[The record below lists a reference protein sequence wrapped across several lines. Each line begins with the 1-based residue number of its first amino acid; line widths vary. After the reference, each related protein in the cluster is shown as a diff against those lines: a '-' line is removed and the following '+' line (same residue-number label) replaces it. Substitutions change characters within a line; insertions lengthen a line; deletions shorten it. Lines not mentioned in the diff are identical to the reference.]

1 LELTEISGS
10 SENMELIIL
19 HGNNNGPNTNSG
31 LLSFAA
37 GSEPIADV
45 LFRGLHENSCFYTR
59 KSVVIAAP
67 IQWNVKCPS
76 DLKLIAY
83 GSSKPICLKEILTNK
98 NNDWFVV
105 SNGRFATTVDYQ
117 WLMETLDS
125 IQTDVIAAN
134 ICPALMPYRE
144 NVRITSE
151 NKVVGFRRWY
161 SNAAQ
166 PALPQRHW
174 PHHLFIKNAVVHTLL
189 RDDTLTLNFNEFL
202 SRCRENGIRINSIDV
217 AGEITD
223 LETEQGL
230 LSFLAEMLNLV
241 STSNGSNANIDDSAR
256 LFGRIAIGKNVT
268 IGKDAIVAGPAI
280 LADNVIVQNRAV
292 VKNAAVGP
300 EITVHQDNF
309 IQNCVLTN
317 NNHTPEQTDRRQ
329 CSPKPKLLRHKN
341 EFTEQKHNGNGFRAW
356 SSFSYVRS
364 LKRIGDIV
372 IAAGIL
378 ALFLP
383 AFPIIA
389 LIIKLSSTGPVF
401 YKDRRQGLHG
411 KDFNCLKFRSM
422 VVSADTMQEKLR
434 VVNKVDGPQFKM
446 EHDPRIN
453 MVGNFLRNTYI
464 DEIPQFLNVLMGQ
477 MSIVGPRP
485 SPEEENSLCPYWRDA
500 RLSVRPGITGLWQIC
515 RTREESKDFQEW
527 VRYDTEYVRNLSLK
541 LDLWIC
547 LKTTTKLINNFIDQ
561 F

>member
-1 LELTEISGS
+1 LGIAETSGS

-19 HGNNNGPNTNSG
+19 HENNNGPNTNSG

-37 GSEPIADV
+37 GSETIADV
-45 LFRGLHENSCFYTR
+45 LFKGLHENCCFYSR
-59 KSVVIAAP
+59 KSLVIAAP
-67 IQWNVKCPS
+67 IQWNVKCTS
-76 DLKLIAY
+76 DQKLISY
-83 GSSKPICLKEILTNK
+83 GSSKPICLKGMLTNK

-125 IQTDVIAAN
+125 IQGDIIAAN
-134 ICPALMPYRE
+134 ISPALMPYRE

-166 PALPQRHW
+166 PALPQRNW
-174 PHHLFIKNAVVHTLL
+174 PHHLFIKNPVVHSLL
-189 RDDTLTLNFNEFL
+189 RDDTLTLDFNEFL

-217 AGEITD
+217 AGELTD
-223 LETEQGL
+223 LETEQGML
-230 LSFLAEMLNLV
+230 RFLAETLNLIN
-241 STSNGSNANIDDSAR
+241 TSNGSNANIHDSAR
-256 LFGRIAIGKNVT
+256 LFGRISIGKNVT
-268 IGKDAIVAGPAI
+268 IGKNAIVAGPAI

-292 VKNAAVGP
+292 VKNAVLGP
-300 EITVHQDNF
+300 KITVHKDNV

-317 NNHTPEQTDRRQ
+317 NNHKNEQTDECR

-341 EFTEQKHNGNGFRAW
+341 GFAGQKHNGTGFRIW
-356 SSFSYVRS
+356 SSLSYVRF
-364 LKRIGDIV
+364 LKRIGDII
-372 IAAGIL
+372 IAALIL

-389 LIIKLSSTGPVF
+389 LIIKISSAGPVF
-401 YKDRRQGLHG
+401 YKDKRQGLHG
-411 KDFNCLKFRSM
+411 KNFNCLKFRSM

-464 DEIPQFLNVLMGQ
+464 DEIPQFLNVLIGQ
-477 MSIVGPRP
+477 MSVVGPRP
-485 SPEEENSLCPYWRDA
+485 SPEQENSLCPYWRDA

-527 VRYDTEYVRNLSLK
+527 VRYDTEYVRNISLN

-547 LKTTTKLINNFIDQ
+547 FKTATKLINNFIDQ

>member
-1 LELTEISGS
+1 
-10 SENMELIIL
+10 MELIIL

-37 GSEPIADV
+37 GSEPIANV
-45 LFRGLHENSCFYTR
+45 LFKGLRENCCFYSR
-59 KSVVIAAP
+59 KSIVIAAP

-76 DLKLIAY
+76 DRKLISY
-83 GSSKPICLKEILTNK
+83 GDSKPICIKKVLTKKTNE
-98 NNDWFVV
+98 WCVV
-105 SNGRFATTVDYQ
+105 SNGKFATTVDYQ
-117 WLMETLDS
+117 WLLKTLDS
-125 IQTDVIAAN
+125 IQADIIAAN
-134 ICPALMPYRE
+134 ICPDLMPYRE

-166 PALPQRHW
+166 PALPGRNW
-174 PHHLFIKNAVVHTLL
+174 PHHLFIKNPVLHTLL
-189 RDDTLTLNFNEFL
+189 QDDTLKLDFNEFL
-202 SRCRENGIRINSIDV
+202 SRCRENNLKINNIDV

-223 LETEQGL
+223 LETEQGM
-230 LSFLAEMLNLV
+230 LSFLAENLNLI
-241 STSNGSNANIDDSAR
+241 STSNGSNANIHDSAR
-256 LFGRIAIGKNVT
+256 LFGRISIGKNVT

-280 LADNVIVQNRAV
+280 LADNVSIEDRAV
-292 VKNAAVGP
+292 VKNAVVGP
-300 EITVHQDNF
+300 EITVHQDKF

-317 NNHTPEQTDRRQ
+317 NNHKPEQTNECR
-329 CSPKPKLLRHKN
+329 CSPKPQLLHHKN
-341 EFTEQKHNGNGFRAW
+341 GCDGQKQNGTGFRTW
-356 SSFSYVRS
+356 SSLSYVRF
-364 LKRIGDIV
+364 LKRIGDIA
-372 IAAGIL
+372 IAAVIL

-389 LIIKLSSTGPVF
+389 LIIKLSSAGPVF
-401 YKDRRQGLHG
+401 YKAGRQGLHG

-422 VVSADTMQEKLR
+422 IVAADTMQEKLR
-434 VVNKVDGPQFKM
+434 VVNQVDGPQFKM

-527 VRYDTEYVRNLSLK
+527 VQYDTEYVRKLSLK

-547 LKTTTKLINNFIDQ
+547 FKTATKLINNFIDQ